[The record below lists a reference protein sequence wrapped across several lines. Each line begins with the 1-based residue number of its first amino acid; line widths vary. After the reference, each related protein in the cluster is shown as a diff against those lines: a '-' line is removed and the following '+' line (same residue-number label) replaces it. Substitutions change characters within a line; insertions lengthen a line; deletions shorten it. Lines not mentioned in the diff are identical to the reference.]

1 MEEVDASSVGSG
13 VVDREEDG
21 ILEGVTEVDRVFE
34 GVLEGV
40 AGCVGWSE
48 PGTGRVC
55 VGVLDGVRVEVRV
68 LEGVEEKEVEGV

>member
-1 MEEVDASSVGSG
+1 MEEVDASG
-13 VVDREEDG
+13 VVDSEGEVVMEEVAELD
-21 ILEGVTEVDRVFE
+21 

-40 AGCVGWSE
+40 LEAVGVCVGWSE
-48 PGTGRVC
+48 PGTGRVG